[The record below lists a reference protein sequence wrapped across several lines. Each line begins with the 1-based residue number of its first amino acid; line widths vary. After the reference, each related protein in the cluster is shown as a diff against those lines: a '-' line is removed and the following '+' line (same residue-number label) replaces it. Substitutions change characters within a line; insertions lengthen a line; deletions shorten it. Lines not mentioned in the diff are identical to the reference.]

1 MSTIS
6 SGTTL
11 TTALVQTGDTTGD
24 LVIKT
29 GSSNTTALTISGT
42 DQSVTI
48 NGSLTANVN
57 VTTLTGVVKVA
68 NGGTNAS
75 TASDARTNLGLVI
88 GTDVLAPTG
97 TGTGL
102 TALNASNVTSGTL
115 AVARG
120 GTGTASPSLVGGTN
134 ITISGTWP
142 NQTVTAAG
150 GGVTSAVAGNGIA
163 VSGATG
169 AVTFSVAC
177 PSVDT
182 VGSYAFAA
190 LLGGNGSNTPGSTR
204 AGNLR
209 FASVLQA
216 NCLTYVDYTS
226 TTLSGT
232 WRCMGYVNSQAGP
245 SATVWCRI
253 S

>member
-11 TTALVQTGDTTGD
+11 TTALVQTGDTTGN

-29 GSSNTTALTISGT
+29 GSSNTTAMTISGS
-42 DQSVTI
+42 DQSVVI

-57 VTTLTGVVKVA
+57 VTTLTGVVKIT
-68 NGGTNAS
+68 NGGTNAT

-120 GTGTASPSLVGGTN
+120 GTGNSTGAAASVATTNWTISESGGKLYFAYGGVNKFSLDSSGNFIAVNN
-134 ITISGTWP
+134 ITAYGTP
-142 NQTVTAAG
+142 
-150 GGVTSAVAGNGIA
+150 
-163 VSGATG
+163 
-169 AVTFSVAC
+169 
-177 PSVDT
+177 
-182 VGSYAFAA
+182 
-190 LLGGNGSNTPGSTR
+190 
-204 AGNLR
+204 
-209 FASVLQA
+209 
-216 NCLTYVDYTS
+216 
-226 TTLSGT
+226 
-232 WRCMGYVNSQAGP
+232 
-245 SATVWCRI
+245 
-253 S
+253 